1 MAHPHII
8 LQEKHAVTS
17 LSQLRQCLS
26 TSSQPQCN
34 KWVNGGA
41 VPSSEADSRAFSFDI
56 IPSSQNDNLT
66 IVKSPTAE
74 YPTDYSGIFIIVNT
88 KEIPA
93 ENSFNIAVGGFK
105 H

>member
-1 MAHPHII
+1 MTHPPHII

-41 VPSSEADSRAFSFDI
+41 VPSSEADSRAFSFDGSNNWMSGWTNFD
-56 IPSSQNDNLT
+56 PQNA
-66 IVKSPTAE
+66 K
-74 YPTDYSGIFIIVNT
+74 Y
-88 KEIPA
+88 
-93 ENSFNIAVGGFK
+93 
-105 H
+105 